1 VASPPP
7 PGYANARPD
16 SPYVYV
22 PSYFRTSSF
31 MKVSVSDD
39 DLITQQIVYVLA
51 IACELILSSAHNDV
65 REFSDDQLYLLPVK
79 VHGFD
84 IRRKACISPLTI

>member
-1 VASPPP
+1 
-7 PGYANARPD
+7 
-16 SPYVYV
+16 
-22 PSYFRTSSF
+22 

-51 IACELILSSAHNDV
+51 IACELILSSAYNDV

>member
-1 VASPPP
+1 
-7 PGYANARPD
+7 
-16 SPYVYV
+16 
-22 PSYFRTSSF
+22 